1 MIGKLTGKVDSF
13 GDDWVIIDV
22 GGVGYHVTCSAKTL
36 QSLPAAGEAASVAIE
51 TYVREDQIRLFG
63 FANDMERDWF
73 RLLLSVQGVGTK
85 VALAV
90 LSTLSVAEISNAV
103 ALQDKAMIARAPG
116 IGPKVAGRVVSELKD
131 KVPALAAGATGA
143 GESLAEALAAP
154 GGTAVTDAI
163 SALTNLGYN
172 SMDASA
178 AVAKAAKDAGDDAA
192 AETLIRLALKE
203 LAR

>member
-1 MIGKLTGKVDSF
+1 MIGKLTGKIDSY

-22 GGVGYHVTCSAKTL
+22 SGVGYHVTCSSKTL
-36 QSLPAAGEAASVAIE
+36 QSLPQPGEAASIAIE

-63 FANDMERDWF
+63 FAAESERDWF
-73 RLLLSVQGVGTK
+73 RLLLSVQGIGTK

-90 LSTLSVAEISNAV
+90 LSTLSAADLANAI

-116 IGPKVAGRVVSELKD
+116 IGPKVAQRAITELKD
-131 KVPALAAGATGA
+131 KVPAFALADTGA
-143 GESLAEALAAP
+143 GELHETLAAAT
-154 GGTAVTDAI
+154 GTAVTDAI

-172 SMDASA
+172 SVQAAPAVSKAVASA
-178 AVAKAAKDAGDDAA
+178 GETAS